1 MLNLITRHSQID
13 LMVNTMF
20 AHISEQVK
28 FDNQFINHHVAS
40 DSPNMPLTEEF
51 INDEW
56 MAWCAFDGI

>member
-20 AHISEQVK
+20 AHIGEQVK
-28 FDNQFINHHVAS
+28 FDNQFINHYVAS
-40 DSPNMPLTEEF
+40 DSLFTLLTEDEV
-51 INDEW
+51 NDEW

>member
-1 MLNLITRHSQID
+1 MLISTSRHTQID
-13 LMVNTMF
+13 LMINTMF
-20 AHISEQVK
+20 AHVGEQVK
-28 FDNQFINHHVAS
+28 FDNQFINHYVAS

>member
-1 MLNLITRHSQID
+1 MYRHNPHEVVISSA
-13 LMVNTMF
+13 F
-20 AHISEQVK
+20 AHVGEQVK

-56 MAWCAFDGI
+56 MAWCAFDGIQS